1 MTGNPSGKVRGKR
14 IFAVADEVRAAGAE
28 GADALGISR
37 KFMQMGPEAGSFL
50 KKAF

>member
-14 IFAVADEVRAAGAE
+14 IFAVADEVAAASGARPE
-28 GADALGISR
+28 AFEIPQ
-37 KFMQMGPEAGSFL
+37 KFMQMGPEAGLFL